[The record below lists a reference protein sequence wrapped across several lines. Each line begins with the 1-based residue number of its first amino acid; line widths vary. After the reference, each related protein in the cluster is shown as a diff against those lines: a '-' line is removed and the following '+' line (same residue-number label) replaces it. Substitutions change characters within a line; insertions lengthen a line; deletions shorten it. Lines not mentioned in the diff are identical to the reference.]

1 MFFFSSKAL
10 CNVLIECCFELHWGL
25 VNAGLVGRS
34 VKSEKRGMQNQGL
47 LTDFCGARGVDLSAV
62 LNFYSD

>member
-34 VKSEKRGMQNQGL
+34 VKSEKRGMQNQGFSY
-47 LTDFCGARGVDLSAV
+47 FCARGVDLSAV